1 MAAERG
7 QATIEWVGLI
17 LLVAL
22 ALGAL
27 LKLAPGAEGRRLLA
41 HTLAHEV
48 TCAAAAR
55 CQAGPSEGGAKG
67 EDSPGPHARAPAN
80 AGQALAPEARARAS
94 APGHAGAPKARAR
107 DAPVRTRLTASAPS
121 RPASEQAWPAGVA
134 PRRIEAAGVAT
145 DRAAA
150 AMHALRGVRRLARR
164 AWVLCLGWKRYRYE
178 RAHPEVT
185 IPGRGM
191 PVREALRIA
200 NQCLNPVLFVAEE
213 RAP

>member
-7 QATIEWVGLI
+7 QATVEWVGLI

-27 LKLAPGAEGRRLLA
+27 LNLAPGAEGRRLLG
-41 HTLAHEV
+41 HTLARAL
-48 TCAAAAR
+48 TCPADAR
-55 CQAGPSEGGAKG
+55 CQMGPAERGASAGEAPAAQARGQANGGAAPAPK
-67 EDSPGPHARAPAN
+67 ARAPADV
-80 AGQALAPEARARAS
+80 
-94 APGHAGAPKARAR
+94 PGWAGAPKARAR
-107 DAPVRTRLTASAPS
+107 DAPMRTRLPSAPAQLAPERTS
-121 RPASEQAWPAGVA
+121 PAGVA
-134 PRRIEAAGVAT
+134 PGRIEPARVAP

-178 RAHPEVT
+178 RANPEVT

-200 NQCLNPVLFVAEE
+200 NQCLNPVLFVGEE
-213 RAP
+213 RAR